1 MRPSVRFLTDDLIK
15 QIIDEAVNILCNLGM
30 KIRNKQLLSLLAD
43 HNARVDMDNLHVKF
57 TEDIIQKAI
66 KSASAF
72 FFIILC

>member
-43 HNARVDMDNLHVKF
+43 QMRSHKGAHGGIKYTFNFARQL
-57 TEDIIQKAI
+57 TAI
-66 KSASAF
+66 
-72 FFIILC
+72 